1 MEGGGSIDKRG
12 KGGGP
17 RQLADRNSKH
27 ATKSTKTKRALP
39 ALIGAVPARIL
50 GHGRLVFFRQKLCKV
65 NTTFLFLI
73 VI

>member
-39 ALIGAVPARIL
+39 TLIGAVPARIL
-50 GHGRLVFFRQKLCKV
+50 GPVRAPKILVVLKSKF
-65 NTTFLFLI
+65 T
-73 VI
+73 